1 MAQLKIPDTPDTY
14 ITKYADLL
22 GVDYQSDSTEVSKQR
37 SPDMVNMISDLG
49 GNPIKRKGYRRIG
62 MAYAGFAVVD
72 GEYWAV
78 KNNEL
83 TNYVEIVKIDIT
95 NGEIVESTTKFELLN
110 LVLGTA
116 KKVFGFQSAIYIMC
130 ENGWVKADVTNKD
143 ITYTGI
149 KTNLMCSGN
158 LGESAPANPNIIP
171 TVVISL
177 NPDGT
182 GGETAGM
189 EGKNL
194 MSIYQMATYVSDGT
208 ATEYTIPYYQTFG
221 SYLKVEVMDSEGA
234 WQEKTLGKD
243 YTITGQTTMTGVN
256 LEGTEA
262 VTSNVIGNK
271 ITFADA
277 PSKPVV
283 AGQDNVRITFA
294 PFNTTDK
301 VELNGTEYNRGF
313 YNPTFLKLMNSNA
326 QAFFDSRMFIGV
338 GVHTYYSRVNKPF
351 NIDDNGYFDVD
362 NTVMAYT
369 RTSSYLAVI
378 TKDTGTNTIYLASG
392 SYSDTT
398 QQVVFSVK
406 PSNAGVGA
414 ITNAVGGTLNDE
426 PIFLA
431 STGLYGI
438 STNYLSEKYAIN
450 RSGKI
455 NRKMCKEENLEN
467 AVGCPF
473 NNYYYIAING
483 NMYVLDGRHRN
494 SSKNGDN
501 SYEAYFFDNMPIITH
516 MYVLNKQMFFTD
528 DTYTYTWNDDI
539 EETYHY
545 LDNAVKSGGI
555 WRGTPVKAKWCSKW
569 DDDNYPH
576 YLKILSKKGTM
587 VSIDSELDTS
597 CDITLCK
604 DGTDEIYLGTWDAG
618 KFKYSEVALDAF
630 TRKKVKKYKRL
641 QIKVENNEAEP
652 FGLTSV
658 VKTYTL
664 GNYAKR

>member
-1 MAQLKIPDTPDTY
+1 MAQLKIPEQPTEK

-22 GVDYQSDSTEVSKQR
+22 GVDYQSDPTEVDKRR
-37 SPDMVNMISDLG
+37 SPEMVNLISDLG

-78 KNNEL
+78 KNDTT
-83 TNYVEIVKIDIT
+83 TNYVEIIKIEIT
-95 NGEIVESTTKFELLN
+95 NGVIVESTTKFQLLN
-110 LVLGTA
+110 LDFGDA

-130 ENGWVKADVTNKD
+130 EKGWIKADVTNED
-143 ITYTGI
+143 ITYTGV
-149 KTNLMCSGN
+149 KTNMMCTST
-158 LGESAPANPNIIP
+158 LGESAPANEGIIP
-171 TVVISL
+171 TVAISL
-177 NPDGT
+177 KPDGT
-182 GGETAGM
+182 GGEVAGM

-194 MSIYQMATYVSDGT
+194 MSIYQKVSYVADGT
-208 ATEYTIPYYQTFG
+208 STDYIIPYYQTFG
-221 SYLKVEVMDSEGA
+221 SWLKVEVMDSNGA
-234 WQEKTLGKD
+234 WQTKTVGTD
-243 YTITGQTTMTGVN
+243 YTVTGTATATGVN
-256 LEGTEA
+256 LEGTA
-262 VTSNVIGNK
+262 TVTSNVIGSK
-271 ITFADA
+271 IVFADA
-277 PSKPVV
+277 PSTPTV

-301 VELNGTEYNRGF
+301 VTISGTSYSRGF
-313 YNPTFLKLMNSNA
+313 YNPTFLKLMNSDA

-414 ITNAVGGTLNDE
+414 ITSAVGGTLNDE

-455 NRKMCKEENLEN
+455 NRKMCKEANLEN

-483 NMYVLDGRHRN
+483 NMYVLDGRHRDQ
-494 SSKNGDN
+494 SKNGDN
-501 SYEAYFFDNMPIITH
+501 SYECYFFDNMPTVTA
-516 MYVLNKQMFFTD
+516 MYVLNNKMFFTD

-539 EETYHY
+539 AEAYHY
-545 LDNAVKSGGI
+545 LDNATKVGTV
-555 WRGTPVKAKWCSKW
+555 WHGTPVKAKWCSKW
-569 DDDNYPH
+569 DDDNYPQ
-576 YLKILSKKGTM
+576 YLKVLSKKGTM
-587 VSIDSELDTS
+587 IAIDSELETS
-597 CDITLCK
+597 CDVTLCK
-604 DGTDEIYLGTWDAG
+604 DGTDELYLGTWDAG
-618 KFKYSEVALDAF
+618 KFKYSDVALDAF

-641 QIKVENNEAEP
+641 QIKVENTEAEP

-658 VKTYTL
+658 VKTYTI

>member
-1 MAQLKIPDTPDTY
+1 MAQLKIPEQPTEK

-22 GVDYQSDSTEVSKQR
+22 GVDYQSDPTEIDKRR
-37 SPDMVNMISDLG
+37 SPDMVNMISDMG
-49 GNPIKRKGYRRIG
+49 GNPVKRKGYRRIG
-62 MAYAGFAVVD
+62 VAYAGFAVVD

-78 KNNEL
+78 KNDIA
-83 TNYVEIVKIDIT
+83 TSYIEIVKISIE
-95 NGEIVESTTKFELLN
+95 NGEIVESATKFQLLN
-110 LVLGTA
+110 LDFGKA
-116 KKVFGFQSAIYIMC
+116 KKVFGFQSAIYIMA
-130 ENGWVKADVTNKD
+130 ENGWIKADVTNAD

-149 KTNLMCSGN
+149 KTNMMCEGK
-158 LGESAPANPNIIP
+158 LGETAPKNESIIP
-171 TVVISL
+171 SVAISL
-177 NPDGT
+177 NPNGT

-194 MSIYQMATYVSDGT
+194 MSIYQQASYVSDGT
-208 ATEYTIPYYQTFG
+208 TKEYVIPYYQTFG
-221 SYLKVEVMDSEGA
+221 SYLKVEVMDDNGE
-234 WQEKTLGKD
+234 WQIKTLGKD
-243 YTITGQTTMTGVN
+243 YTINSTSTAIGVS
-256 LEGTEA
+256 LDGASAE
-262 VTSNVIGNK
+262 TSNVIGNK

-301 VELNGTEYNRGF
+301 VTIGGKEYNRGF
-313 YNPTFLKLMNSNA
+313 YNPTFLKLMNSDA

-398 QQVVFSVK
+398 KQVVFSVK

-414 ITNAVGGTLNDE
+414 ITSAVGGTLNDE
-426 PIFLA
+426 PMFLA

-450 RSGKI
+450 RTGKI
-455 NRKMCKEENLEN
+455 NRKLCKEENLQD

-473 NNYYYIAING
+473 NNYYYIAIN
-483 NMYVLDGRHRN
+483 NKMYVVDGRHR
-494 SSKNGDN
+494 SQSKNGDN
-501 SYEAYFFDNMPIITH
+501 SYECYFFDNMPKITA
-516 MYVLNKQMFFTD
+516 MYVLSNQMFFTD
-528 DTYTYTWNDDI
+528 DSYTYTWNDDI
-539 EETYHY
+539 AEAYHY
-545 LDNAVKSGGI
+545 IDNAIKNKGVWEGV
-555 WRGTPVKAKWCSKW
+555 PVKAKWCSKW
-569 DDDNYPH
+569 DDDNYPE
-576 YLKILSKKGTM
+576 YLKTLAKKGT
-587 VSIDSELDTS
+587 VISIDSDVDTS

-604 DGTDEIYLGTWDAG
+604 DGTDEVYLGTWDAG
-618 KFKYSEVALDAF
+618 KFRYSDVELDAF

-641 QIKVENNEAEP
+641 QIKVENTEAEP

-658 VKTYTL
+658 VKTYTI